1 MKRSVGVRGLI
12 AALLGVVHAFSFSG
26 EWMGWLQALAM
37 AAWCALFFE
46 ALEERGQSTTR
57 RTRCRHAALLGLS
70 FGLGW
75 FIAGVAWLFISMHR
89 YGGMPAPLAALALAL
104 FGAYLS
110 IFPAAASALTCVLRA
125 RPSRPAGCSDALT
138 LAASWGAFEL
148 LRGHLFTGFP
158 WLSPGYA
165 HVDGPLA
172 GLAPLLGAYGVG
184 CLAILCSAALALFI
198 RHAWRTRLVNAPA
211 LALLLLPP
219 ALGLLSGLVRWGEP
233 TSETLRVRLLQG
245 NVEQELKFDSARSL
259 SAMRAYIEA
268 VEPGRAALTV
278 MPETAWTVGWDQT
291 PESLVRVLRSNLAP
305 GERVAIGMPLIETA
319 PGGRYTNS
327 IAVVDSSGNIVSRYD
342 KRHLVPFGEFIPS
355 GFQWF
360 VALMQIPLGE
370 FGRGRDDQALLQI
383 GAHRIA
389 FNICYEDLF
398 GEELAAQVRAGA
410 DVLINASNIGWFGD
424 SHALGQHL
432 QIARMRSIELARPM
446 LRATNTGVT
455 AAIDHRGNVLGRL
468 PAHQVGS
475 LLAEVRPITELTPFA
490 RWGNWPAVWLI
501 LVLLA
506 SARGVARMGSVTA
519 SDRPR

>member
-37 AAWCALFFE
+37 AAWCGLLFD
-46 ALEERGQSTTR
+46 AIDGDAGLGSR
-57 RTRCRHAALLGLS
+57 RTQSRHAALLGLS

-110 IFPAAASALTCVLRA
+110 IFPAAASALTGALRA
-125 RPSRPAGCSDALT
+125 RPSRPAGCADALT

-148 LRGHLFTGFP
+148 LRGHLLTGFP

-184 CLAILCSAALALFI
+184 CVAVLCSAGLALFV
-198 RHAWRTRLVNAPA
+198 RSAWRTHSVNGPA
-211 LALLLLPP
+211 LALLLLPL
-219 ALGLLSGLVRWGEP
+219 ALGLLSGLLRWGEP
-233 TSETLRVRLLQG
+233 SPESLRVHLLQG

-259 SAMRAYIEA
+259 SAMRAYIETI
-268 VEPGRAALTV
+268 EPASATLTV
-278 MPETAWTVGWDQT
+278 MPETAWTVSWDQT
-291 PESLVRVLRSNLAP
+291 PESLVRALSSKLAP
-305 GERVAIGMPLIETA
+305 GGRVAIGMPLIEAA
-319 PGGRYTNS
+319 PGRRYTNS
-327 IAVVDSSGNIVSRYD
+327 IAVIDSTGRITSRYD
-342 KRHLVPFGEFIPS
+342 KRHLVPFGEFIPA

-370 FGRGRDDQALLQI
+370 FGRGRDDQPLLQI

-410 DVLINASNIGWFGD
+410 GVLINASNIGWFGE

-455 AAIDHRGNVLGRL
+455 AAIDHRGRVLGRL
-468 PAHQVGS
+468 PPHQAGG
-475 LLAEVRPITELTPFA
+475 LLTEVRPTKELTPFA
-490 RWGNWPAVWLI
+490 RWGNLPAVLLC

-506 SARGVARMGSVTA
+506 GARGIVRMGSLPA
-519 SDRPR
+519 SSRPR